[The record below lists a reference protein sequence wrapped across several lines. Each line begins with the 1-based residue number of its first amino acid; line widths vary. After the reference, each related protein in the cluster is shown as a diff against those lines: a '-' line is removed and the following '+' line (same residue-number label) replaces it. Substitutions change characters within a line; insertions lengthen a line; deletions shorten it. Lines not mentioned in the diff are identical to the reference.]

1 MKASLNPTQLTEM
14 AEALTAIAHRVRGL
28 KTTLTGG
35 GLESAKFDLEADR
48 AGGLA
53 RLDKWVDQAESD
65 LDLAVKRAKK
75 LAPK

>member
-1 MKASLNPTQLTEM
+1 MKASLNAGQLTEM
-14 AEALTAIAHRVRGL
+14 AGALTALAERIKGL
-28 KTTLTGG
+28 ETTLTGG